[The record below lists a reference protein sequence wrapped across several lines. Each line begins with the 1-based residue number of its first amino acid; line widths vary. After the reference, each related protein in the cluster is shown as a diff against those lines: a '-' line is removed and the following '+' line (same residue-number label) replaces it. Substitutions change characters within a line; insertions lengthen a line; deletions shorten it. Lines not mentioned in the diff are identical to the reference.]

1 MRCVIFVWVHILAAL
16 VPFSTL
22 QPDNQSPNLNFPG
35 WPQELDGQVLTRM
48 PMTEKERGYNRNFPG
63 KIARFTDGSREIIM
77 RFVERPSRNVHP
89 SADCLRGSGF
99 ELETQPIRRD
109 QGANLWGCVLAR
121 RDGQTYRVCERIYDS
136 EAKSGWYD
144 VSSWYWAARLG
155 QTQGPWWVVTVA
167 ERI

>member
-16 VPFSTL
+16 IPFSTL
-22 QPDNQSPNLNFPG
+22 QSNNQPPNIDFPG
-35 WPQELDGQVLTRM
+35 WPQELDGQALTRM
-48 PMTEKERGYNRNFPG
+48 TMTEKERGYNRNFPG

-99 ELETQPIRRD
+99 KLETQPIRRD
-109 QGANLWGCVLAR
+109 RGANLWGCVLAR
-121 RDGQTYRVCERIYDS
+121 RDGKTYRVCERIYDIA
-136 EAKSGWYD
+136 AKSSWYD
-144 VSSWYWAARLG
+144 ISSWYWAARLG
-155 QTQGPWWVVTVA
+155 RAQGPWWVVTVA